1 MLLSFRVANHR
12 SLRHEQQLLLTPS
25 YAADEPADAP
35 WEALTVAG
43 IFGANASGKSNV
55 IDALQY
61 MAAMV
66 SRSFKES
73 EPGGGV
79 TRHPFALDP
88 EAVEE
93 PSTFVADMIIGGVRH
108 TYGFAVDDARVVE
121 EWMYS
126 YPHKKRRV
134 IFHRELDT
142 FHYGEHS
149 PQTLK
154 QAELLTEPNVLFLSV
169 GVRSKQVILR
179 PVYEWFQHIEW
190 RTTQH
195 LVMPYLL
202 EGLPYGDGLDLE
214 RIVTLLRAA
223 DTGIEDA
230 VVIEESEEEYV
241 ARLNR
246 RHRSLGDKEPPRRK
260 QLSFQHRGADGS
272 AALKMREQSTGTQ
285 SLYWL
290 ARPAFK
296 ALDRGVPFIVDE
308 LDSSLHPFLTSQMIK
323 LFSDPANN
331 PHGAQLIFTSHD
343 VSLLGRI
350 QGEEVLKRDHIWFT
364 EKDECGATE
373 LFPVSDFNPRRD
385 ENRERRYLA
394 GRYGAVPV
402 LRDELFTAALAA
414 REEDGTDAP
423 EES

>member
-12 SLRHEQQLLLTPS
+12 SLREEQQLLLTPS
-25 YAADEPADAP
+25 YAADEPDDAP

-61 MAAMV
+61 MSAMV
-66 SRSFKES
+66 GRSFRES

-79 TRHPFALDP
+79 ERHPFVLDP
-88 EAVEE
+88 EALEE
-93 PSTFVADMIIGGVRH
+93 PSTFVADMIIDDVRY
-108 TYGFAVDDARVVE
+108 TYGFAVDDVRIVE

-126 YPHKKRRV
+126 YPHKKRRE
-134 IFHRELDT
+134 IFHRKLDV

-154 QAELLTEPNVLFLSV
+154 HAEQITEPNVLFLSV
-169 GVRSKQVILR
+169 AVRSKQRILR
-179 PVYEWFQHIEW
+179 PVYEWFQQIEW

-195 LVMPYLL
+195 LVMPYIA
-202 EGLPYGDGLDLE
+202 EGRPSDDGSDLK

-230 VVIEESEEEYV
+230 VVVEESEEEYV
-241 ARLNR
+241 ARMRRNR
-246 RHRSLGDKEPPRRK
+246 RSLGENDTPRLKR
-260 QLSFQHRGADGS
+260 LSFQHRGVEGR

-290 ARPAFK
+290 AQPAFK

-308 LDSSLHPFLTSQMIK
+308 LDSSLHPFLTAQLIK
-323 LFSDPANN
+323 LFSEPESN

-364 EKDECGATE
+364 EKDECGATA

-414 REEDGTDAP
+414 REEDIADAS
-423 EES
+423 EEP

>member
-12 SLRHEQQLLLTPS
+12 SLRGEQQLLLTPS
-25 YAADEPADAP
+25 YAADEPDDAP
-35 WEALTVAG
+35 WEVLTVAG

-66 SRSFKES
+66 GQSFRKS

-79 TRHPFALDP
+79 ERHPFALDP
-88 EAVEE
+88 EALAE
-93 PSTFVADMIIGGVRH
+93 PSTFVADMVIKGVRH
-108 TYGFAVDDARVVE
+108 TYGFAVDDVRIIE

-134 IFHRELDT
+134 IFHRKLDV

-154 QAELLTEPNVLFLSV
+154 QAEQITEPNVLFLSV
-169 GVRSKQVILR
+169 AVRSKQRVLL
-179 PVYEWFQHIEW
+179 PVYEWFQQIEW

-195 LVMPYLL
+195 LVLPYIL
-202 EGLPYGDGLDLE
+202 EGLPSDEDLDLK

-241 ARLNR
+241 ARMSR
-246 RHRSLGDKEPPRRK
+246 RRRSLGEKDTPRRRR
-260 QLSFQHRGADGS
+260 LSFQHKGVNGR
-272 AALKMREQSTGTQ
+272 AALNMQEQSTGTQ

-290 ARPAFK
+290 AHPAFK

-308 LDSSLHPFLTSQMIK
+308 LDSSLHPFLTAQLIK
-323 LFSDPANN
+323 LFSETESN

-373 LFPVSDFNPRRD
+373 LFPVSDFSPRRD

-414 REEDGTDAP
+414 REEDIADAP
-423 EES
+423 EKS

>member
-12 SLRHEQQLLLTPS
+12 SLREEQQLLLTPS
-25 YAADEPADAP
+25 YTSDEPDDAP

-66 SRSFKES
+66 SRSFRES

-79 TRHPFALDP
+79 ERHPFVLDP
-88 EAVEE
+88 EALEE
-93 PSTFVADMIIGGVRH
+93 PSTFVADMIIDDVRY
-108 TYGFAVDDARVVE
+108 TYGFAVDDVRIVE

-126 YPHKKRRV
+126 YPKKKRRK
-134 IFHRELDT
+134 IFHRELDV

-149 PQTLK
+149 PQALK
-154 QAELLTEPNVLFLSV
+154 QAEEITEPNVLFLSV
-169 GVRSKQVILR
+169 AVRSKQRILR
-179 PVYEWFQHIEW
+179 PVYEWFQQIKW

-195 LVMPYLL
+195 IVMPYLL
-202 EGLPYGDGLDLE
+202 EGRPDDVGSNLK
-214 RIVTLLRAA
+214 RIITLLRAA

-230 VVIEESEEEYV
+230 VVVEESEEEYV
-241 ARLNR
+241 ARMSR
-246 RHRSLGDKEPPRRK
+246 RRTPGEKDAPKRK
-260 QLSFQHRGADGS
+260 RLSFQHKGVDGR
-272 AALKMREQSTGTQ
+272 AALKMQEQSTGTQ

-308 LDSSLHPFLTSQMIK
+308 LDSSMHPFLTAQLVK
-323 LFSDPANN
+323 LFSEPESN

-364 EKDECGATE
+364 EKDACGATE

-414 REEDGTDAP
+414 REDDIADAS

>member
-25 YAADEPADAP
+25 YADEPADVP

-61 MAAMV
+61 MTAMV
-66 SRSFKES
+66 SRSFRES

-79 TRHPFALDP
+79 ERHPFALDP
-88 EAVEE
+88 QARDE
-93 PSTFVADMIIGGVRH
+93 PSTFVADIIVDGVRH

-134 IFHRELDT
+134 IFHRELDE

-149 PQTLK
+149 PQALK
-154 QAELLTEPNVLFLSV
+154 QAEQITEQNVLFLSV
-169 GVRSKQVILR
+169 AVRSKQRILL
-179 PVYEWFQHIEW
+179 PVYEWFQQIEW

-195 LVMPYLL
+195 LAMPYFVAGVLAD
-202 EGLPYGDGLDLE
+202 EDVDLE

-230 VVIEESEEEYV
+230 ILIEESEEEYV
-241 ARLNR
+241 TRMSR
-246 RHRSLGDKEPPRRK
+246 RPRAMGDRDAPRRK
-260 QLSFQHRGADGS
+260 RLSFQHRGADGR

-290 ARPAFK
+290 ARPAFR

-308 LDSSLHPFLTSQMIK
+308 LDSSLHPFLTAQLIK
-323 LFSDPANN
+323 LFSDPENN
-331 PHGAQLIFTSHD
+331 PRGAQLIFTSHD

-350 QGEEVLKRDHIWFT
+350 QGQEVLKRDHIWFT

-402 LRDELFTAALAA
+402 LRDELFAAALAA
-414 REEDGTDAP
+414 REEDNTDAP
-423 EES
+423 EEP

>member
-25 YAADEPADAP
+25 YAADAPADAP
-35 WEALTVAG
+35 WEALPVAG

-66 SRSFKES
+66 GRSFRES

-79 TRHPFALDP
+79 ERHPFALDP
-88 EAVEE
+88 EALEE
-93 PSTFVADMIIGGVRH
+93 SSTFVADMIIDGVRY
-108 TYGFAVDDARVVE
+108 TYGFAVDDVRIVE

-126 YPHKKRRV
+126 YPHKRPRE
-134 IFHRELDT
+134 IFRRELDT
-142 FHYGEHS
+142 FHYGDHS
-149 PQTLK
+149 PHALR
-154 QAELLTEPNVLFLSV
+154 QAEQLTEPNVLFLSV
-169 GVRSKQVILR
+169 AVRSKQRILL
-179 PVYEWFQHIEW
+179 PVYEWFKQIEW
-190 RTTQH
+190 RTTRD
-195 LVMPYLL
+195 LVMPYIM
-202 EGLPYGDGLDLE
+202 EGWTSDDDSSLK

-223 DTGIEDA
+223 DIGIEDA
-230 VVIEESEEEYV
+230 VVVEESEEEYV
-241 ARLNR
+241 ARMSR
-246 RHRSLGDKEPPRRK
+246 RRRSPAQKDTPRRK
-260 QLSFQHRGADGS
+260 RLSFQHRGVDGG

-290 ARPAFK
+290 AQPAFK

-308 LDSSLHPFLTSQMIK
+308 LDSSLHPFLTAQLIK
-323 LFSDPANN
+323 LFSEPESN

-402 LRDELFTAALAA
+402 LRDELFAAALAA
-414 REEDGTDAP
+414 REEDSPDAP